1 MQRVGSGALA
11 ADTRRKVSRDSTTS
25 DRETRCLG
33 VELLHIGH
41 GSERSCKA
49 HAVRAAESLR
59 VLARLRPNRV
69 RSERGAASRRQTRER
84 LARPRTR
91 PKPRPRGPERRS
103 STAAPIDPPC
113 KRTGPPRLEADLESS
128 FEQIPDNTQLSV
140 SAWAT
145 RRQWGVNRTSRVTE
159 TRPSGTEFWRRSR
172 PTPVSDPHAETT
184 GSIKISCAC
193 EWLIEALNLASHQR
207 MHPATPLR

>member
-1 MQRVGSGALA
+1 MRVRHGAMFHPSVSAASARVSQIRPAGSPW
-11 ADTRRKVSRDSTTS
+11 TTS
-25 DRETRCLG
+25 HQRGPPFTARRPG
-33 VELLHIGH
+33 
-41 GSERSCKA
+41 
-49 HAVRAAESLR
+49 RAAWASPVNR
-59 VLARLRPNRV
+59 SGRPFR
-69 RSERGAASRRQTRER
+69 
-84 LARPRTR
+84 
-91 PKPRPRGPERRS
+91 RRS
-103 STAAPIDPPC
+103 
-113 KRTGPPRLEADLESS
+113 ESS
-128 FEQIPDNTQLSV
+128 FEQMPDNTQLSV

-207 MHPATPLR
+207 MHPATPSRRTHKCSP